1 MKVKG
6 GRKGK
11 FSPKRMA
18 SLPRWRKARPEFQA
32 PHHITP
38 FERLALLSRRRRNQ
52 STDPVSPAESQP
64 LPPTLHSRDL
74 PPSLFA
80 ERVIGWGR
88 GLLRRRLAG
97 MGKLPAAVLRL
108 ISAPWVSLADG
119 IRSAF
124 APVSA
129 EGDRNRGTTAFHT
142 PRHEPA
148 AAPAGPALS
157 ATDASAI
164 IAEALADLPDKGI
177 SELPADLP
185 TLALLL
191 SDPLPVDDFK
201 ASDLVRDC
209 FASLGAAAGQS
220 RALLG
225 VALRLTREFGQ
236 PTRRPLAADRAWRM
250 LDSAIFED
258 EMAEQLEAI
267 RAFIS
272 NWQKTQQTFLVL
284 EFSEID
290 LIEWLFEC
298 LHPGR
303 HSDVL
308 FEVMNF
314 KVLSNRRQGILRRI
328 PHRVRKFVKDAGE
341 GHEAVLYAAGTRAY
355 LNRIVT
361 THGFT
366 PIVETATLC
375 LEEVEKVL
383 EKMKPPA
390 LPGPAGEGD
399 GQALARITPIKMP
412 ASELAEQ
419 AIAAARAPAA
429 PMTPPAMG
437 QPPAR
442 PPVAPQPLSAQPLPP
457 RPQAPLSQSPLA
469 QSPLAQTAQPSAAQA
484 QVPALAPAPAATG
497 VRPAT
502 IRLQPKHIRAGAELT
517 IPSRSA
523 GKIPLGPIFSTD
535 GDTHAPVP
543 AISVKSEQTRPGA
556 RPTRMPGPVNAVIPA
571 ALPHLALP
579 PPASAA
585 APQAQPPVAVAPQPP
600 RPATGRVTPSLPG
613 RPAAAPPKEIVAV
626 QPKAAPIPV
635 QPIPV
640 PAAKAPAAASAP
652 IPVPP
657 LSQPPVRAQA
667 PAPVVAAAPP
677 PALAENVTKLT
688 MVQKRRLPITQA
700 LKRQSVMRVLR
711 GEDPELVAQAIG
723 ISRPKLDEWVDTFI
737 AAGAGALTT
746 SRKRKSEEL
755 TVDTLRT
762 KLAEVLAT
770 AQLIEQ
776 VMEASLPRRPMLLPA
791 PQEGAAETP
800 KPRSRKKRV

>member
-1 MKVKG
+1 MKFKG

-32 PHHITP
+32 PQHFTSS
-38 FERLALLSRRRRNQ
+38 ERLANLSSKRQGRKAE
-52 STDPVSPAESQP
+52 PVSQAESQP
-64 LPPTLHSRDL
+64 LPPKLHGQNL
-74 PPSLFA
+74 PPSLLA

-88 GLLRRRLAG
+88 DLLRRARPVATGTGRLS
-97 MGKLPAAVLRL
+97 KLRSGFFRILT
-108 ISAPWVSLADG
+108 APWTSFVEG
-119 IRSAF
+119 IRTAF
-124 APVSA
+124 APVAA
-129 EGDRNRGTTAFHT
+129 EGDRNRGSTAFHA
-142 PRHEPA
+142 PSR
-148 AAPAGPALS
+148 APASAQDGPVLS
-157 ATDASAI
+157 AETARAI
-164 IAEALADLPDKGI
+164 IADALAGVPNKGDP
-177 SELPADLP
+177 ELPADLS

-209 FASLGAAAGQS
+209 FASLGAAAARS
-220 RALLG
+220 RVLLA
-225 VALRLTREFGQ
+225 VAHRLTREFGQ

-250 LDSAIFED
+250 LDPVIFED
-258 EMAEQLEAI
+258 EMAEQLDAI
-267 RAFIS
+267 RTFIS

-328 PHRVRKFVKDAGE
+328 PHRVRKFVKDSGE

-390 LPGPAGEGD
+390 ALPGPAGD
-399 GQALARITPIKMP
+399 GFSQALARINPIKMP

-429 PMTPPAMG
+429 PMAPPALA
-437 QPPAR
+437 QPSAAPPPAAPPR
-442 PPVAPQPLSAQPLPP
+442 AASPPVAPQPLSAQPLPP
-457 RPQAPLSQSPLA
+457 RPSAPPLA
-469 QSPLAQTAQPSAAQA
+469 QAQAPA
-484 QVPALAPAPAATG
+484 QVPALAPPPPAAG

-523 GKIPLGPIFSTD
+523 GKFPLGPIFSTD

-543 AISVKSEQTRPGA
+543 AITVKSEQTRPGG
-556 RPTRMPGPVNAVIPA
+556 RPTRLPGPINAVIPP
-571 ALPHLALP
+571 ALTHLALP
-579 PPASAA
+579 SPTAA
-585 APQAQPPVAVAPQPP
+585 AVQAQPPVAAPQPP
-600 RPATGRVTPSLPG
+600 RPAIGRVTPLLPG
-613 RPAAAPPKEIVAV
+613 RPVATPPKEVIQVP
-626 QPKAAPIPV
+626 PKAAPIPV

-640 PAAKAPAAASAP
+640 PAAKAPAAAVAA

-657 LSQPPVRAQA
+657 
-667 PAPVVAAAPP
+667 AAPP

-711 GEDPELVAQAIG
+711 GEDPEAVAQAIG

-791 PQEGAAETP
+791 PQDGTTETP
-800 KPRSRKKRV
+800 KPRSRKKRG

>member
-1 MKVKG
+1 
-6 GRKGK
+6 
-11 FSPKRMA
+11 MA
-18 SLPRWRKARPEFQA
+18 SLPRWRKARPEFRE
-32 PHHITP
+32 PRHFTP
-38 FERLALLSRRRRNQ
+38 FERLANLSSQRRGRHAE
-52 STDPVSPAESQP
+52 PAPQAETQP
-64 LPPTLHSRDL
+64 LPTTLLASEL
-74 PPSLFA
+74 PPSLLA
-80 ERVIGWGR
+80 ERVMGWGR
-88 GLLRRRLAG
+88 TLLRRLSPAAKSPTAKDKGGLSRLSSGLLRI
-97 MGKLPAAVLRL
+97 VT
-108 ISAPWVSLADG
+108 APWTLFVDG
-119 IRSAF
+119 IRTAF

-129 EGDRNRGTTAFHT
+129 EGDRNRGSTAFHA
-142 PRHEPA
+142 PA
-148 AAPAGPALS
+148 HAASAAPSGPAMP
-157 ATDASAI
+157 ADAAQAI
-164 IAEALADLPDKGI
+164 VAETLAGLPDKGI
-177 SELPADLP
+177 AELPADLA

-209 FASLGAAAGQS
+209 FAAQGASAAQS

-250 LDSAIFED
+250 LDPVTFED

-328 PHRVRKFVKDAGE
+328 PHRVRKFVKDCGE

-383 EKMKPPA
+383 EKLKPPP
-390 LPGPAGEGD
+390 LPGPAGEGN
-399 GQALARITPIKMP
+399 GQALARINPIKMP

-429 PMTPPAMG
+429 PMAPPVLARPPAA
-437 QPPAR
+437 PPPVAS

-457 RPQAPLSQSPLA
+457 RPQAPLP
-469 QSPLAQTAQPSAAQA
+469 QPPQA
-484 QVPALAPAPAATG
+484 PVPALAPAPPATG

-535 GDTHAPVP
+535 GDPHAPVP
-543 AISVKSEQTRPGA
+543 AITVRSEQTRPGA
-556 RPTRMPGPVNAVIPA
+556 RPTRLPGPVNAVIPP
-571 ALPHLALP
+571 ALTHLALP
-579 PPASAA
+579 PPA
-585 APQAQPPVAVAPQPP
+585 QAQQPAQAPQPP
-600 RPATGRVTPSLPG
+600 RPVTGRVNVALPG
-613 RPAAAPPKEIVAV
+613 RPAASPPKEIVQA

-635 QPIPV
+635 PPTPV
-640 PAAKAPAAASAP
+640 LAAKAPAAASAP

-657 LSQPPVRAQA
+657 LAAPPARAQA
-667 PAPVVAAAPP
+667 PIPAPPVPVTAAAPP

-711 GEDPELVAQAIG
+711 GEDPEVVAQAIG

-791 PQEGAAETP
+791 PQDGTAETP
-800 KPRSRKKRV
+800 KPRSHKKRG